1 MIETFFFFFFFPI
14 IFVCCDVD
22 FYCFNKIGKEKIL
35 ANKKVHTAGTF
46 HRSVVNFLLIT
57 NLILLISQQQSKLLH
72 FVTKKEII

>member
-1 MIETFFFFFFFPI
+1 MW
-14 IFVCCDVD
+14 IFTVLT
-22 FYCFNKIGKEKIL
+22 KLEKKRYLQI
-35 ANKKVHTAGTF
+35 KKVHTAGTF